1 MTFSHR
7 DTILVKI
14 VYFGSTW
21 QVPTVQDINQSE
33 AIKKID
39 IPKVWLSKY
48 LFTLEEKEITASNR
62 GYISDRFWYGF
73 SVSGILPENRT
84 NTKTFIYK
92 QSYGQSYVKMV
103 LIGLDCNTHLTVFC
117 AEISYAALILDKHI
131 TDSIVLM

>member
-1 MTFSHR
+1 MSISGQQFN
-7 DTILVKI
+7 
-14 VYFGSTW
+14 
-21 QVPTVQDINQSE
+21 INQSE

-48 LFTLEEKEITASNR
+48 LFTLEEKEITVSNR

-103 LIGLDCNTHLTVFC
+103 LIGLDCNTHLTVF
-117 AEISYAALILDKHI
+117 YVDK
-131 TDSIVLM
+131 VPQQNFLRCLNAR